1 MCTKSSFWF
10 VLVRGK
16 YFFLVTS
23 LLMLLSAPLYAQT
36 ADEIETLL
44 NTNAVTYSQAVRFV
58 LEAADLA
65 AITDRNEAF
74 LYAVEKDL
82 LPKKAAPDAELTLEN
97 VSFVLMRSFNVKGGI
112 LYSIA
117 KNPHYAYREL
127 VYKEIIQG
135 RADPLMKVTG
145 DQLLFM
151 IGRLLS
157 FQEKENIAVK
167 PKISR
172 VKRAIFD
179 KRKHD
184 IAAAINTAL
193 EEQKIEDT
201 KASVTEEGVIIN
213 LSNIQFLADSA
224 TLPDSE
230 KKKLREVAAILKAI
244 SAKKIIVAGHSAM
257 AGSVAGQRK
266 LSYDRAVAV
275 TAYLGSLENCKG
287 IEITPI
293 GYGAERPLADN
304 TTVTGM
310 AANRRVEIIIVEHH
324 E

>member
-1 MCTKSSFWF
+1 
-10 VLVRGK
+10 V
-16 YFFLVTS
+16 S
-23 LLMLLSAPLYAQT
+23 LSTNLHAQT

-58 LEAADLA
+58 LEAADIA
-65 AITDRNEAF
+65 AITDHNEAF
-74 LYAVEKDL
+74 QYAQQKDL
-82 LPKKAAPDAELTLEN
+82 LPNKATPDAELTLEN
-97 VSFVLMRSFNVKGGI
+97 ISLVLMRSFNIKGGI
-112 LYSIA
+112 FYTIA

-127 VYKEIIQG
+127 VYKEVIQG
-135 RADPLMKVTG
+135 RADPVMKVTG

-157 FQEKENIAVK
+157 LQEKQNIAVSPRITRK
-167 PKISR
+167 KKAAERSR
-172 VKRAIFD
+172 R
-179 KRKHD
+179 HD
-184 IAAAINTAL
+184 VAAAINAAL
-193 EEQKIEDT
+193 EEQKVEDT
-201 KASVTEEGVIIN
+201 KAHVTDEGIIIN
-213 LSNIQFLADSA
+213 LSNILFPADSA

-230 KKKLREVAAILKAI
+230 KKKIREVAAILKAI
-244 SAKKIIVAGHSAM
+244 SARKIIVAGHSAM
-257 AGSVAGQRK
+257 AGSEAGQRK

-275 TAYLGSLENCKG
+275 SNYLASLENCKG

-310 AANRRVEIIIVEHH
+310 AANRRVEIIIVEDG